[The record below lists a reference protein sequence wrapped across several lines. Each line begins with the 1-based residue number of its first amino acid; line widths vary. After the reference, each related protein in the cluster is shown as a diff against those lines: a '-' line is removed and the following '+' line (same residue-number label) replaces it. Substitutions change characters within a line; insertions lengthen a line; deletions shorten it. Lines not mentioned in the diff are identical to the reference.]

1 MEKREINH
9 HGGFT
14 PFFAAQNLHR
24 HYFGVLYYM
33 CKSNKDMKMIA
44 FVISEYSGCGY
55 NVK

>member
-33 CKSNKDMKMIA
+33 CKSNQDIKMIA
-44 FVISEYSGCGY
+44 FVISEYSYCDY